1 MNMLNQMIVL
11 AANSHDGQFDH
22 GGRPYIL
29 HCLAV
34 MHKLRTDDEELMC
47 IAIGH
52 DLIED
57 TDVTATILR
66 RMGFTDRIVTG
77 IACLTKWEGQ
87 AYEQYKTQVL
97 SNRDAMIVK
106 QKDLLHNSDLRRL
119 KGINAEDVGR
129 AERYLRFYY
138 EIEGVLR
145 RGQ

>member
-1 MNMLNQMIVL
+1 MNMLSKMILL
-11 AANSHDGQFDH
+11 ATQKHDGQVDH

-47 IAIGH
+47 IAVGH

-57 TDVTATILR
+57 TDVTGEMLR
-66 RMGFTDRIVTG
+66 EMGFSPRVVLG
-77 IACLTKWEGQ
+77 IENLTKWE
-87 AYEQYKTQVL
+87 EQTYQEYKARVL

-119 KGINAEDVGR
+119 KGVREKDL
-129 AERYLRFYY
+129 ERTARYVRFYY
-138 EIEGVLR
+138 EIEEVLR
-145 RGQ
+145 GHH